1 MTACF
6 ECGAPADHHHHVVPR
21 SLGGTKTVPLCGT
34 CHSRAHGL
42 AGETWTE
49 HRTLTRAALGVKRA
63 RGERVG
69 ELPLGRTIG
78 ADGVALITNPV
89 EAAAINE
96 VKRLRAE
103 GLSVRGI
110 ADELNRRGVPARGE
124 RWHATT
130 VQRLVRRGEA

>member
-6 ECGAPADHHHHVVPR
+6 ECGAPATCEHHVIPR
-21 SLGGTKTVPLCGT
+21 SLGGTKTVPLCGA

-49 HRTLTRAALGVKRA
+49 HRALTRAALGVKKA

-69 ELPLGRTIG
+69 ELPLGRTVG
-78 ADGVALITNPV
+78 ADGVALVTNPV